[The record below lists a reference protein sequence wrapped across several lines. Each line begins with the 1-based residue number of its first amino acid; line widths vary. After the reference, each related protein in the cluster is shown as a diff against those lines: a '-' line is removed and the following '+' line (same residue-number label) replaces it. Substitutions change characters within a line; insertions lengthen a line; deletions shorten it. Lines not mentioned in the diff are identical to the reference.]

1 MDCPRCFKERALA
14 HRGEPPEARGCA
26 GCQGA
31 WLSVAAARRLIEAP
45 FGPLGELPVVH
56 TKAPLRCPSCEQAL
70 ERRRV
75 AEVEIDVCA
84 EHGVW
89 FDHRE
94 VERVQAAAR
103 RPGVR
108 AGLATAAIIGTAVV
122 ADMATSIYGPGGAG
136 PRPMTSNADAG
147 SVIEVA
153 ASVGDVGIAAV
164 EIAGS
169 GAEALG
175 SAVVD
180 AGAVEVVGAG
190 VEAAGSGAL
199 EVLASLFEGL
209 FSL

>member
-1 MDCPRCFKERALA
+1 MDCPRCFEEGALA

-31 WLSVAAARRLIEAP
+31 WLSVAAARRLIEGP
-45 FGPLGELPVVH
+45 FGALGELPAAA
-56 TKAPLRCPSCEQAL
+56 TRAAALRCPGCKNVMA
-70 ERRRV
+70 RRRV
-75 AEVEIDVCA
+75 AEVEIDVCMD
-84 EHGVW
+84 HGVW
-89 FDHRE
+89 FDHTE

-103 RPGVR
+103 PRVG
-108 AGLATAAIIGTAVV
+108 AGLATAAIFGTAVV
-122 ADMATSIYGPGGAG
+122 ADLATSIYGPPGAG
-136 PRPMTSNADAG
+136 PRPMASNADAG

-153 ASVGDVGIAAV
+153 ASVGDVGLAAVDIAA
-164 EIAGS
+164 S
-169 GAEALG
+169 GAETVG
-175 SAVVD
+175 SAVLD